1 MSSEKKFR
9 IFYELAVMPIQTG
22 WFTDELENKLQP
34 RRYNATEQLN
44 AEHKLFTMTKNE
56 FVQYV
61 IIPLVA
67 AGIGAVIGA
76 IMAFRYQRKMEIQR
90 DRRGIMQMVMAYR
103 SVGAIEIDWIKALNM
118 IDIVFHDNKK
128 IKALLRK
135 YLYWIEESRYNQ
147 NQHQLVLVELIYE
160 MGQASGYK
168 DLTESDIR
176 DSYSPK
182 AIQSIYASMLSRL
195 EDEVRTSEPP
205 PSTSDEKNNGKGMGK

>member
-1 MSSEKKFR
+1 
-9 IFYELAVMPIQTG
+9 
-22 WFTDELENKLQP
+22 
-34 RRYNATEQLN
+34 
-44 AEHKLFTMTKNE
+44 MTKNE
-56 FVQYV
+56 FIQYV

-67 AGIGAVIGA
+67 AGIGAAIGA

-118 IDIVFHDNKK
+118 IDIVFHDNKN
-128 IKALLRK
+128 IKVLLRR
-135 YLYWIEESRYNQ
+135 YLFLIDDSRYATGE
-147 NQHQLVLVELIYE
+147 HQGVLVQLIYE
-160 MGQASGYK
+160 MGQVSGYK

-205 PSTSDEKNNGKGMGK
+205 PSTNVEKNSDKLGGM